1 MKNKLKAAWN
11 LYLSLTVKET
21 VVTLS
26 H

>member
-11 LYLSLTVKET
+11 LYFSLTLKET